1 MDDALEPA
9 HDVLWGQSQLG
20 SPTSQCYPAAAAA
33 TRLSAA
39 QATNTPM
46 SAEFDGEWVVERLPP
61 RRAVDAGT
69 SSSEN
74 LLPPRPVT
82 AVSIAP
88 AAAPPAA
95 HHSPRQLYDGVGH
108 DGPLTPSFAAEFSS
122 TTSDNPVY
130 AARQL
135 DAAVARLHLAAAPPP
150 SAKLIKPVRASL
162 ARPSSKRTA
171 ALEAARGRVDR
182 QRKTLVYALM
192 APDSPRA
199 AQLLRPATAL
209 PRLTSSGYVATT
221 LAPAPAPLTRRPD
234 LGTFASMDPDSA
246 LAAAARP
253 ATSNAAVRPAVR
265 ARPPTSPRVLL
276 AGGGTSPAVSPRAA
290 PRTARPR
297 LPVAA
302 PPPPNTRFAR
312 ASPRA
317 RPAAAAAD
325 HLHGLAAATD
335 TAESSHDE
343 RRRSASS
350 DDGFVARVTAA
361 FVRFDANRSGRL
373 DRKELPRALDSLG
386 YPSSSAHTREALARY
401 DADANR
407 VLDVQEFLALARDL
421 HERYAPPSVPA
432 LDPAAVGGGE
442 RSSLGR
448 NASPGG
454 TIQRAGLAV
463 AGHSDRARLV
473 ATQATRALSPTKK
486 GAAAGEDSPE
496 AQRAATRVQAIHRGK
511 SARRMVE
518 GEFQLSRMAT
528 ARRASTGMP
537 LKGKRWATQGGL
549 KGTKGLL
556 KRAANV
562 VQAKET
568 SKDPSKK
575 PGGKRVD
582 MASVALLALETRRTV
597 AALRGLRYFQEL
609 GDTQMSMMAC
619 GGKPKKLP
627 RCTPHSP
634 HT

>member
-1 MDDALEPA
+1 M
-9 HDVLWGQSQLG
+9 
-20 SPTSQCYPAAAAA
+20 
-33 TRLSAA
+33 
-39 QATNTPM
+39 
-46 SAEFDGEWVVERLPP
+46 
-61 RRAVDAGT
+61 
-69 SSSEN
+69 
-74 LLPPRPVT
+74 
-82 AVSIAP
+82 
-88 AAAPPAA
+88 
-95 HHSPRQLYDGVGH
+95 
-108 DGPLTPSFAAEFSS
+108 
-122 TTSDNPVY
+122 
-130 AARQL
+130 
-135 DAAVARLHLAAAPPP
+135 
-150 SAKLIKPVRASL
+150 
-162 ARPSSKRTA
+162 
-171 ALEAARGRVDR
+171 
-182 QRKTLVYALM
+182 
-192 APDSPRA
+192 
-199 AQLLRPATAL
+199 
-209 PRLTSSGYVATT
+209 
-221 LAPAPAPLTRRPD
+221 
-234 LGTFASMDPDSA
+234 
-246 LAAAARP
+246 
-253 ATSNAAVRPAVR
+253 
-265 ARPPTSPRVLL
+265 
-276 AGGGTSPAVSPRAA
+276 
-290 PRTARPR
+290 
-297 LPVAA
+297 
-302 PPPPNTRFAR
+302 
-312 ASPRA
+312 
-317 RPAAAAAD
+317 
-325 HLHGLAAATD
+325 
-335 TAESSHDE
+335 
-343 RRRSASS
+343 
-350 DDGFVARVTAA
+350 ARVTAA

-463 AGHSDRARLV
+463 AGHSDRERLV

-496 AQRAATRVQAIHRGK
+496 AQRAATRVQAIQRGK

-627 RCTPHSP
+627 RCAPDPPHTAHHRPSDTPHASP
-634 HT
+634 RHTTGTRRCTARTPPPSRSSC